1 MKISFASYGG
11 AKAEFVFCVCVLAL
25 ALPIGLFSP
34 SFFNL
39 RLRFGRIN
47 GVILTDESLL

>member
-11 AKAEFVFCVCVLAL
+11 AKAVFVFYVCILVLAL
-25 ALPIGLFSP
+25 PSGLFSP

-39 RLRFGRIN
+39 RLIFGRIR
-47 GVILTDESLL
+47 GVILTDDSL